1 MSLIGRVLACGNV
14 QCSIRM
20 SYKRGSSRDF
30 LVGGDRQRLNRGT
43 P

>member
-1 MSLIGRVLACGNV
+1 MSLIGRVLGCGNI

-20 SYKRGSSRDF
+20 SYKKGSSRDF
-30 LVGGDRQRLNRGT
+30 LVGGDRQRLNCGA